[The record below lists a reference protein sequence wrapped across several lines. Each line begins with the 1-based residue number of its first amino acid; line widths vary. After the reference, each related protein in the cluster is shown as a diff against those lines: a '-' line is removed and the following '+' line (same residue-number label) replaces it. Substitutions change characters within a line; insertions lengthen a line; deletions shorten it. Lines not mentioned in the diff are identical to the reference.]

1 MEKVYLIQGLDCANC
16 AAKLE
21 RHLKEIA
28 YFDHVIIDF
37 MAQKLILTVKD
48 EMQLHSGLEEA
59 KKVINRIE
67 PNVTI
72 TEKTKKQKISH
83 SNAAATNHVHS
94 HGEACNCGHDH
105 SHEGHSH
112 GEACNCGHD
121 HSHEEHSHGEVCGC
135 GHDHSHEEHSH
146 GEACGCGHD
155 HSHEEH
161 SHGEACG
168 CGHDH
173 SHEEHSHGEACGC
186 GHDHSHEEHSHGEH
200 SHAVRSEQMVSK
212 PGKLEYVYLIKGL
225 DCANCAAKLE
235 RNLRD
240 IPQLADA
247 TIDFMAQKLILRLNN
262 SNDLETVLTEVQ
274 KVIERIE
281 PGVTITEKTKKTKVA
296 QEPTGTD
303 NSADGQFAQQL
314 EKSKKKAGKFTPEMQ
329 QSLLKIAISAALFL
343 VAQLLPLPDL
353 AQFGVFLLAYLIV
366 GGEIVL
372 RAVKNI
378 TRGQVFDENFLMSVA
393 TIGAFCVGEYPE
405 GVMVM
410 LLYQLGELFQD
421 YAVHRSRR
429 SIADLMDIKPE
440 IAHVKQGDAYIS
452 VAPDEV
458 AIGDIIQIRPG
469 EKVPLDGVI
478 LEGASALDTV
488 ALTGESVPRNVAA
501 GQQVLS
507 GCINISGV
515 LTVRVEK
522 EYEDS
527 TVAKILDLVENASS
541 KKADA
546 ENFITRFARYY
557 TPVVVGVAVLLA
569 LVPPLVT
576 GDSFSP
582 WIYRALVFLVISCPC
597 ALVISI
603 PLTFFSGL
611 GACSRH
617 GVLVKGSNYLEALA
631 QLESAVFDKTGTLTK
646 GQFAVTE
653 IHTLDMTQEDLLYY
667 AACAESI
674 SNHPIGHAVQMAN
687 QRPVTAGSLQKAEE
701 IAGHGISAVV
711 DGHTVLVGNYRLM
724 EQQHISCERVEET
737 GTIIYVAVDGAFCG
751 WIVIADEI
759 KPDAQIMIARLK
771 ELGVKQIVMLTG
783 DNQKTAEKVA
793 DKLGITKIFSQLLP
807 GDKVTCLEE
816 ILQQKSKQGTV
827 SFTGDG
833 LNDAPVLA
841 RADVGVAMG
850 GLGSDAAIEA
860 ADVVI
865 MNDQPSKLADAVV
878 IARQTRRIVKQNI
891 TFILIIK
898 LLVLILGAVGLA
910 SMWMAVFADVGVA
923 VLAILNAV
931 RIIRK

>member
-21 RHLKEIA
+21 RHLKEIS

-48 EMQLHSGLEEA
+48 EIQLHSGLEEA

-72 TEKTKKQKISH
+72 TEKTKKTKISH
-83 SNAAATNHVHS
+83 SSAAAANHVH
-94 HGEACNCGHDH
+94 N
-105 SHEGHSH
+105 
-112 GEACNCGHD
+112 
-121 HSHEEHSHGEVCGC
+121 
-135 GHDHSHEEHSH
+135 H

-168 CGHDH
+168 CSHDHSHDAHSHGEACSCGHDHSHDAHSHGEACNCSHDH
-173 SHEEHSHGEACGC
+173 SHEEHNHGEACGC
-186 GHDHSHEEHSHGEH
+186 GHDHSHEGHDHGEH
-200 SHAVRSEQMVSK
+200 SHAVHSEKEKMVSK

-262 SNDLETVLTEVQ
+262 SDDLETVLTEVQ

-281 PGVTITEKTKKTKVA
+281 PGVTITEKTKMTKVA

-303 NSADGQFAQQL
+303 NPADGQSAQQIN
-314 EKSKKKAGKFTPEMQ
+314 KSKKKAGKFTPEMQ

-440 IAHVKQGDAYIS
+440 IAHVKQGDTYIS

-458 AIGDIIQIRPG
+458 AIGDIIQVRPG

-576 GDSFSP
+576 GDPFSP

-674 SNHPIGHAVQMAN
+674 SNHPIGHAVQVAN

-711 DGHTVLVGNYRLM
+711 DGRSVLVGNYRLM

-737 GTIIYVAVDGAFCG
+737 GTIIYVAVDGVFCG

-891 TFILIIK
+891 TFILAIK

>member
-21 RHLKEIA
+21 RHLKEIS

-48 EMQLHSGLEEA
+48 EVQLYSGLEEA

-72 TEKTKKQKISH
+72 TEKTKKTKISH
-83 SNAAATNHVHS
+83 SSAAAANHVH
-94 HGEACNCGHDH
+94 N
-105 SHEGHSH
+105 
-112 GEACNCGHD
+112 
-121 HSHEEHSHGEVCGC
+121 
-135 GHDHSHEEHSH
+135 H

-168 CGHDH
+168 CSHDHSHDAHSHGEACSCGHDHSHDAHSHGEACNCSHDH
-173 SHEEHSHGEACGC
+173 SHEEHNHGEACGC
-186 GHDHSHEEHSHGEH
+186 GHDHNHEGHDHGEH
-200 SHAVRSEQMVSK
+200 SHAVHSEKEKMVSK

-247 TIDFMAQKLILRLNN
+247 TIDFMAQKLILRLN
-262 SNDLETVLTEVQ
+262 SSDDLETVLTEVQ

-281 PGVTITEKTKKTKVA
+281 PGVTITEKTKMTKVA

-303 NSADGQFAQQL
+303 NPADGQSAQQID
-314 EKSKKKAGKFTPEMQ
+314 KSKKKAGKFTPEMQ

-440 IAHVKQGDAYIS
+440 IAHIKQGDTYIS

-458 AIGDIIQIRPG
+458 AIGDIIQVRPG

-576 GDSFSP
+576 GDPFSP

-674 SNHPIGHAVQMAN
+674 SNHPIGHAVQVAN

-711 DGHTVLVGNYRLM
+711 DGRSVLVGNYRLM

-737 GTIIYVAVDGAFCG
+737 GTIIYVAVDGVFCG

-793 DKLGITKIFSQLLP
+793 AKLGITKIFSQLLP

-891 TFILIIK
+891 TFILAIK

>member
-21 RHLKEIA
+21 RHLKEIS

-48 EMQLHSGLEEA
+48 EVQLYSGLEEA

-72 TEKTKKQKISH
+72 TEKTKKTKISH
-83 SNAAATNHVHS
+83 WSAAAVNHVH
-94 HGEACNCGHDH
+94 N
-105 SHEGHSH
+105 
-112 GEACNCGHD
+112 
-121 HSHEEHSHGEVCGC
+121 
-135 GHDHSHEEHSH
+135 H

-168 CGHDH
+168 CSHDHSHDAHSHGEACSCGHDHSHDAHSHGEACNCSHDH
-173 SHEEHSHGEACGC
+173 SHEEHNHGEACGC
-186 GHDHSHEEHSHGEH
+186 GHDHSHEGHDHGEH
-200 SHAVRSEQMVSK
+200 SHAVHSEKEKMVSK
-212 PGKLEYVYLIKGL
+212 LGKLEYVYLIKGL

-262 SNDLETVLTEVQ
+262 SDDLETVLTEVQ

-281 PGVTITEKTKKTKVA
+281 PGVTITEKTKMTKVA

-303 NSADGQFAQQL
+303 NPADGQSAQQID
-314 EKSKKKAGKFTPEMQ
+314 KSKKKAGKFTPEMQ

-440 IAHVKQGDAYIS
+440 IAHVKQGDTYIS

-458 AIGDIIQIRPG
+458 AIGDIIQVRPG

-576 GDSFSP
+576 GDPFSP

-674 SNHPIGHAVQMAN
+674 SNHPIGHAVQVAN

-711 DGHTVLVGNYRLM
+711 DGRSVLVGNYRLM

-737 GTIIYVAVDGAFCG
+737 GTIIYVAVDGVFCG

-891 TFILIIK
+891 TFILAIK

>member
-21 RHLKEIA
+21 RHLKEIS

-48 EMQLHSGLEEA
+48 EVQLYSGLEEA

-72 TEKTKKQKISH
+72 TEKTKKTKISH
-83 SNAAATNHVHS
+83 WSAAAVNHVHNHGEACGCGHDHSHDAHSHGEACSCGHDHSHDAHS
-94 HGEACNCGHDH
+94 HGEACNC
-105 SHEGHSH
+105 S
-112 GEACNCGHD
+112 HD
-121 HSHEEHSHGEVCGC
+121 HSHEEHN
-135 GHDHSHEEHSH
+135 H

-155 HSHEEH
+155 HSHE
-161 SHGEACG
+161 
-168 CGHDH
+168 GHD
-173 SHEEHSHGEACGC
+173 
-186 GHDHSHEEHSHGEH
+186 HGEH
-200 SHAVRSEQMVSK
+200 SHAVHSEKEKMVSK

-262 SNDLETVLTEVQ
+262 SDDLETVLTEVQ

-281 PGVTITEKTKKTKVA
+281 PGVTITEKTKMTKVA

-303 NSADGQFAQQL
+303 NPADGQSAQQID
-314 EKSKKKAGKFTPEMQ
+314 KSKKKAGKFTPEMQ

-440 IAHVKQGDAYIS
+440 IAHVKQGDTYIS

-458 AIGDIIQIRPG
+458 AIGDIIQVRPG

-488 ALTGESVPRNVAA
+488 ALTGEAVPRNVAA

-576 GDSFSP
+576 GDPFSP

-674 SNHPIGHAVQMAN
+674 SNHPIGHAVQAAN

-711 DGHTVLVGNYRLM
+711 DGRSVLVGNYRLM

-737 GTIIYVAVDGAFCG
+737 GTIIYVAVDGVFCG

-793 DKLGITKIFSQLLP
+793 AKLGITKIFSQLLP

-850 GLGSDAAIEA
+850 GLGS
-860 ADVVI
+860 
-865 MNDQPSKLADAVV
+865 
-878 IARQTRRIVKQNI
+878 
-891 TFILIIK
+891 
-898 LLVLILGAVGLA
+898 
-910 SMWMAVFADVGVA
+910 
-923 VLAILNAV
+923 
-931 RIIRK
+931 

>member
-67 PNVTI
+67 PNITI

-121 HSHEEHSHGEVCGC
+121 HSHEEHSHGEACGCGHDHSHEAHSHGEACNC

-155 HSHEEH
+155 HSHEGH

-173 SHEEHSHGEACGC
+173 SHEG
-186 GHDHSHEEHSHGEH
+186 HSHGEH
-200 SHAVRSEQMVSK
+200 SHAVHSEQMVSK

-281 PGVTITEKTKKTKVA
+281 PGVTITEKTKKTKA
-296 QEPTGTD
+296 IQEPTHID
-303 NSADGQFAQQL
+303 NLADGQFAQQL
-314 EKSKKKAGKFTPEMQ
+314 DKSKKKAGKFTPEMQ

-546 ENFITRFARYY
+546 ENFITRFARDD

-611 GACSRH
+611 GRMFPPWRAGKRQ
-617 GVLVKGSNYLEALA
+617 
-631 QLESAVFDKTGTLTK
+631 QLFRSA
-646 GQFAVTE
+646 
-653 IHTLDMTQEDLLYY
+653 
-667 AACAESI
+667 
-674 SNHPIGHAVQMAN
+674 
-687 QRPVTAGSLQKAEE
+687 
-701 IAGHGISAVV
+701 
-711 DGHTVLVGNYRLM
+711 
-724 EQQHISCERVEET
+724 
-737 GTIIYVAVDGAFCG
+737 
-751 WIVIADEI
+751 
-759 KPDAQIMIARLK
+759 
-771 ELGVKQIVMLTG
+771 
-783 DNQKTAEKVA
+783 
-793 DKLGITKIFSQLLP
+793 
-807 GDKVTCLEE
+807 
-816 ILQQKSKQGTV
+816 
-827 SFTGDG
+827 
-833 LNDAPVLA
+833 
-841 RADVGVAMG
+841 
-850 GLGSDAAIEA
+850 
-860 ADVVI
+860 
-865 MNDQPSKLADAVV
+865 
-878 IARQTRRIVKQNI
+878 
-891 TFILIIK
+891 
-898 LLVLILGAVGLA
+898 GAVGKC
-910 SMWMAVFADVGVA
+910 
-923 VLAILNAV
+923 
-931 RIIRK
+931 RI

>member
-21 RHLKEIA
+21 RHLKEIS

-48 EMQLHSGLEEA
+48 EVQLYSGLEEA

-72 TEKTKKQKISH
+72 TEKTKKTKISH
-83 SNAAATNHVHS
+83 WSAAAVNHVH
-94 HGEACNCGHDH
+94 N
-105 SHEGHSH
+105 
-112 GEACNCGHD
+112 
-121 HSHEEHSHGEVCGC
+121 
-135 GHDHSHEEHSH
+135 H

-168 CGHDH
+168 CSHDHSHDAHSHGEACSCGHDHSHDAHSHGEACNCSHDH
-173 SHEEHSHGEACGC
+173 SHEEHNHGEACGC
-186 GHDHSHEEHSHGEH
+186 GHDHSHEGHDHGEH
-200 SHAVRSEQMVSK
+200 SHAVHSEKEKMVSK

-262 SNDLETVLTEVQ
+262 SDDLETVLTEVQ

-281 PGVTITEKTKKTKVA
+281 PGVTITEKTKMTKVA

-303 NSADGQFAQQL
+303 NPADGQSAQQID
-314 EKSKKKAGKFTPEMQ
+314 KSKKKAGKFTPEMQ

-440 IAHVKQGDAYIS
+440 IAHVKQGDTYIS

-458 AIGDIIQIRPG
+458 AIGDIIQVRPG

-576 GDSFSP
+576 GDPFSP

-674 SNHPIGHAVQMAN
+674 SNHPIGHAVQVAN

-711 DGHTVLVGNYRLM
+711 DGRSVLVGNYRLM

-737 GTIIYVAVDGAFCG
+737 GTIIYVAVDGVFCG

-891 TFILIIK
+891 TFILAIK

>member
-21 RHLKEIA
+21 RHLKEIF

-48 EMQLHSGLEEA
+48 EVQLYSGLEEA

-72 TEKTKKQKISH
+72 TEKTKKAKISH
-83 SNAAATNHVHS
+83 WSAAAVNHVH
-94 HGEACNCGHDH
+94 N
-105 SHEGHSH
+105 
-112 GEACNCGHD
+112 
-121 HSHEEHSHGEVCGC
+121 
-135 GHDHSHEEHSH
+135 H

-168 CGHDH
+168 CSHDHSHDAHSHGEACSCGHDHSHDAHSHGEACNCSHDH
-173 SHEEHSHGEACGC
+173 SHEEHNHGEACGC
-186 GHDHSHEEHSHGEH
+186 GHDHSHEGHDHGEH
-200 SHAVRSEQMVSK
+200 SHAVHSEKEKMVSK

-262 SNDLETVLTEVQ
+262 SDDLETVLTEVQ

-281 PGVTITEKTKKTKVA
+281 PGVTITEKTKMTKVA

-303 NSADGQFAQQL
+303 NPADGQSAQQID
-314 EKSKKKAGKFTPEMQ
+314 KSKKKAGKFTPEMQ

-440 IAHVKQGDAYIS
+440 IAHVKQGDTYIS

-458 AIGDIIQIRPG
+458 AIGDIIQVRPG

-576 GDSFSP
+576 GDPFSP

-653 IHTLDMTQEDLLYY
+653 IHTLDMTQKDLLYY

-674 SNHPIGHAVQMAN
+674 SNHPIGHAVQVAN

-711 DGHTVLVGNYRLM
+711 DGRSVLVGNYRLM

-737 GTIIYVAVDGAFCG
+737 GTIIYVAVDGVFCG

-891 TFILIIK
+891 TFILAIK

>member
-21 RHLKEIA
+21 RHLKEIS

-48 EMQLHSGLEEA
+48 EVQLYSGLEEA

-72 TEKTKKQKISH
+72 TEKTKKTKISH
-83 SNAAATNHVHS
+83 WSAAAVNHVH
-94 HGEACNCGHDH
+94 N
-105 SHEGHSH
+105 
-112 GEACNCGHD
+112 
-121 HSHEEHSHGEVCGC
+121 
-135 GHDHSHEEHSH
+135 H

-168 CGHDH
+168 CSHDH
-173 SHEEHSHGEACGC
+173 SHDAHSHGEACGC
-186 GHDHSHEEHSHGEH
+186 GHDHSHDAHSHGEACNCSHDHSHEEHNHGEACGCGHDHSHEGHDHGEH
-200 SHAVRSEQMVSK
+200 SHAVHSEKEKMVSK

-262 SNDLETVLTEVQ
+262 SDDLETVLTEVQ

-281 PGVTITEKTKKTKVA
+281 PGVTITEKTKMTKVA

-303 NSADGQFAQQL
+303 NPADGQSAQQID
-314 EKSKKKAGKFTPEMQ
+314 KSKKKAGKFTPEMQ

-378 TRGQVFDENFLMSVA
+378 TCGQVFDENFLMSVA

-440 IAHVKQGDAYIS
+440 IAHVKQGDTYIS

-458 AIGDIIQIRPG
+458 AIGDIIQVRPG

-576 GDSFSP
+576 GDPFSP

-674 SNHPIGHAVQMAN
+674 SNHPIGHAVQVAN

-711 DGHTVLVGNYRLM
+711 DGRSVLVGNYRLM

-737 GTIIYVAVDGAFCG
+737 GTIIYVAVDGVFCG

-891 TFILIIK
+891 TFILAIK

>member
-21 RHLKEIA
+21 RHLKEIS

-48 EMQLHSGLEEA
+48 EVQLYSGLEEA

-72 TEKTKKQKISH
+72 TEKTKKTKISH
-83 SNAAATNHVHS
+83 WSAAAVNHVHNHGEACGCGHDHSHDAHSHGEACSCGHDHSHDAHS
-94 HGEACNCGHDH
+94 HGEACNC
-105 SHEGHSH
+105 S
-112 GEACNCGHD
+112 HD
-121 HSHEEHSHGEVCGC
+121 HSHEEHN
-135 GHDHSHEEHSH
+135 H

-155 HSHEEH
+155 HSHE
-161 SHGEACG
+161 
-168 CGHDH
+168 GHD
-173 SHEEHSHGEACGC
+173 
-186 GHDHSHEEHSHGEH
+186 HGEH
-200 SHAVRSEQMVSK
+200 SHAVHSEKEKMVSK

-262 SNDLETVLTEVQ
+262 SDDLETVLTEVQ

-281 PGVTITEKTKKTKVA
+281 PGVTITEKTKMTKVA

-303 NSADGQFAQQL
+303 NPADGQSAQQID
-314 EKSKKKAGKFTPEMQ
+314 KSKKKAGKFTPEMQ

-440 IAHVKQGDAYIS
+440 IAHVKQGDTYIS

-458 AIGDIIQIRPG
+458 AIGDIIQVRPG

-488 ALTGESVPRNVAA
+488 ALTGEAVPRNVAA

-576 GDSFSP
+576 GDPFSP

-674 SNHPIGHAVQMAN
+674 SNHPIGHAVQAAN

-711 DGHTVLVGNYRLM
+711 DGRSVLVGNYRLM

-737 GTIIYVAVDGAFCG
+737 GTIIYVAVDGVFCG

-793 DKLGITKIFSQLLP
+793 AKLGITKIFSQLLP

-891 TFILIIK
+891 TFILAIK

>member
-21 RHLKEIA
+21 RHLKEIS

-48 EMQLHSGLEEA
+48 EVQLYSGLEEA

-72 TEKTKKQKISH
+72 TEKTKKTKISH
-83 SNAAATNHVHS
+83 WSAAAVNHVH
-94 HGEACNCGHDH
+94 N
-105 SHEGHSH
+105 
-112 GEACNCGHD
+112 
-121 HSHEEHSHGEVCGC
+121 
-135 GHDHSHEEHSH
+135 H

-168 CGHDH
+168 CSHDHSHDAHSHGEACSCGHDHSHDAHSHGEACNCSHDH
-173 SHEEHSHGEACGC
+173 SHEEHNHGEACGC
-186 GHDHSHEEHSHGEH
+186 GHDHSHEGHDHGEH
-200 SHAVRSEQMVSK
+200 SHAVHSEKEKMVSK

-262 SNDLETVLTEVQ
+262 SDDLETVLTEVQ

-281 PGVTITEKTKKTKVA
+281 PGVTITEKTKMTKVA

-303 NSADGQFAQQL
+303 NPADGQSAQQID
-314 EKSKKKAGKFTPEMQ
+314 KSKKKAGKFTPEMQ

-343 VAQLLPLPDL
+343 VAQLLSLPDL

-440 IAHVKQGDAYIS
+440 IAHVKQGDTYIS

-458 AIGDIIQIRPG
+458 AIGDIIQVRPG

-569 LVPPLVT
+569 LAPPLVT

-674 SNHPIGHAVQMAN
+674 SNHPIGHAVQVAN

-711 DGHTVLVGNYRLM
+711 DGRSVLVGNYRLM

-737 GTIIYVAVDGAFCG
+737 GTIIYVAVDGVFCG

-759 KPDAQIMIARLK
+759 KPDAQIMITRLK

-891 TFILIIK
+891 TFILAIK

>member
-21 RHLKEIA
+21 RHLKEIS

-48 EMQLHSGLEEA
+48 EVQLYSGLEEA

-72 TEKTKKQKISH
+72 TEKTKKTKISH
-83 SNAAATNHVHS
+83 WSAAAVNHVH
-94 HGEACNCGHDH
+94 N
-105 SHEGHSH
+105 
-112 GEACNCGHD
+112 
-121 HSHEEHSHGEVCGC
+121 
-135 GHDHSHEEHSH
+135 H

-168 CGHDH
+168 CSHDHSHDAHSHGEACSCGHDHSHDAHSHGEACNCSHDH
-173 SHEEHSHGEACGC
+173 SHEEHNHGEACGC
-186 GHDHSHEEHSHGEH
+186 GHDHSHEGHDHGEH
-200 SHAVRSEQMVSK
+200 SHAVHSEKEKMVSK

-262 SNDLETVLTEVQ
+262 SDDLETVLTEVQ

-281 PGVTITEKTKKTKVA
+281 PGVTITEKTKMTKVA

-303 NSADGQFAQQL
+303 NPADGQSAQQID
-314 EKSKKKAGKFTPEMQ
+314 KSKKKAGKFTPEMQ
-329 QSLLKIAISAALFL
+329 QSLLKIAISVALFL

-440 IAHVKQGDAYIS
+440 IAHVKQGDTYIS

-458 AIGDIIQIRPG
+458 AIGDIIQVRPG

-576 GDSFSP
+576 GDPFSP

-674 SNHPIGHAVQMAN
+674 SNHPIGHAVQVAN

-711 DGHTVLVGNYRLM
+711 DGRSVLVGNYRLM

-737 GTIIYVAVDGAFCG
+737 GTIIYVAVDGVFCG

-891 TFILIIK
+891 TFILAIK